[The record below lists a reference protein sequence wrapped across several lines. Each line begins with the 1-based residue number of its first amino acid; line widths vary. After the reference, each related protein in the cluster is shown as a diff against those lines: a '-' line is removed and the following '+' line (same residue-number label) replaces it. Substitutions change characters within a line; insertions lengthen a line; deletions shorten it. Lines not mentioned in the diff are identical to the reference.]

1 MSNEKN
7 ETIVKETAAKKAPAT
22 AKKTVKHGAKSA
34 TKKKKPVKAA
44 PKSAAKK
51 PEKAPKVKVVRDS
64 FSMPQ
69 DEYEEIAKIKASFR
83 KAGIPMKKSEVLR
96 VGLKALGDLS
106 MAQKKRLLASLQKV
120 KTSRP
125 NKP

>member
-1 MSNEKN
+1 MTNEKT
-7 ETIVKETAAKKAPAT
+7 ETIVKETATKKAPTT
-22 AKKTVKHGAKSA
+22 AKKTVKHAAKPA
-34 TKKKKPVKAA
+34 TKKPVKAS
-44 PKSAAKK
+44 PKSAARK

-96 VGLKALGDLS
+96 VGLKALGDLN
-106 MAQKKRLLASLQKV
+106 MAQKKRLLASMQKV